1 MSAVKKKQ
9 TIVSNVS
16 IVANTSDRFQTVP
29 LGAYLLYFISIYFI
43 LLKTGPTVNISSEN
57 GVYFLILQIPS
68 PHCSQLFVFYMPWS
82 YLPISI
88 VLLG

>member
-1 MSAVKKKQ
+1 MSAVKKNQ
-9 TIVSNVS
+9 AIVSNVS
-16 IVANTSDRFQTVP
+16 INANSSDQFQTVP
-29 LGAYLLYFISIYFI
+29 LSAYLLYCISIYFI
-43 LLKTGPTVNISSEN
+43 LSKTGPTVNIVGEN
-57 GVYFLILQIPS
+57 DVYFLLLQIPS